1 MTMRVI
7 RLEAE
12 NSMKLVAVDIK
23 FDKRVTALAGKNGAG
38 KSSIGYAIK
47 CVLQGKDA
55 MPDDPIRH
63 GTERAFL
70 RTHLAGDEEGGLIA
84 TCRLRKDDDGK
95 IHRDLTLETPEGA
108 RFPSPQTHLNKLIS
122 DHLLD
127 PLEFIEKMNAKQ
139 QYDVL
144 RAFVPGFD
152 FDTNERMRKGASE
165 KRTEIGRDR
174 DKAQAA
180 AAVIDVLDEA
190 PGERVDETALTAEL
204 ESAGNKNL
212 EIERRRTNRENAA
225 AEVARLRD
233 ATVRSLREA
242 NAAVDARVEAHKT
255 TDADLCA
262 QIEALMKQMTAL
274 EGRREANHK
283 QLAEDIEAIKAKALE
298 DEQAA
303 TTKADELRA
312 KLDGAEPL
320 PDVVDAS
327 AISAK
332 LNEARR
338 INRLIEDWEAQRA
351 RKQHQQREADKL
363 SAEYD
368 GLTAKIAEF
377 DQAKKDAIQKA
388 TLPIDGL
395 GFGDGFITFKDVP
408 FKQASK
414 GEQMRTAFA
423 LVVSKRPILRF
434 CWIRDASLLDDEGLA
449 LVDQMAEE
457 FDCQVLLEFVRPN
470 SANAIIIEDGRVQGV
485 ELPPSNFAAPAAE
498 LELTSQDPAKPDSSK
513 RPKKTARR
521 WQGPGAPNG
530 ADA

>member
-1 MTMRVI
+1 MTMRVT

-12 NSMKLVAVDIK
+12 NSMKLVAVDIR

-63 GTERAFL
+63 GADRAFL

-84 TCRLRKDDDGK
+84 TCRLRQDDDGK

-127 PLEFIEKMNAKQ
+127 PLEFVEKMNAKQ
-139 QYDVL
+139 QYDAL

-180 AAVIDVLDEA
+180 AAVIDVLDKA
-190 PGERVDETALTAEL
+190 PGERVDEAALTAEL

-212 EIERRRTNRENAA
+212 EIERRRTNRENASSRVQQLRRDIEQRIA
-225 AEVARLRD
+225 RCDNDVADVLRQIEELK
-233 ATVRSLREA
+233 AKIETVREESRLAVVHMNNEA
-242 NAAVDARVEAHKT
+242 D
-255 TDADLCA
+255 DL
-262 QIEALMKQMTAL
+262 Q
-274 EGRREANHK
+274 
-283 QLAEDIEAIKAKALE
+283 
-298 DEQAA
+298 
-303 TTKADELRA
+303 A
-312 KLDGAEPL
+312 KLDAAEPL
-320 PDVVDAS
+320 PDAVDAS

-332 LNEARR
+332 LNDARR

-351 RKQHQQREADKL
+351 RKQHQQRDADKL

-368 GLTAKIAEF
+368 SLTAKIAEF

-485 ELPPSNFAAPAAE
+485 ELPASKFTAPAAE
-498 LELTSQDPAKPDSSK
+498 LELTAQDPAKPAGAK
-513 RPKKTARR
+513 AAKKSART
-521 WQGPGAPNG
+521 WKGPGAPK
-530 ADA
+530 DVQP